1 MTTQPATPPRTRAR
15 VFEVVRT
22 VVTAGLALAALGG
35 FLAWMGG
42 AFHEKVPPGVVP
54 VERPKLGGRTV
65 VTAERTSSPETVTA
79 VGSVQPRRKTDVASQ
94 LLASVREVN
103 ARPGDRVKAG
113 QVLVTLDDRELLAQH
128 REASASLAAAD
139 ADLVTRRAEYQR
151 TKSSFDRGG
160 VSAED
165 LNKTEGA
172 FRVAETQVRRAK
184 ETIGR
189 IEILITYTR
198 ISASTDGLVSE
209 RFAEPGD
216 LATPGKPILSVYD
229 PNDLEL
235 QVSVPE
241 SLSAGVGVG
250 QALDVRID
258 ALNLATAARV
268 REVVPQAQQASR
280 SVMVKLAMPQSA
292 SNPLL
297 PGMFGRALIPVGRAD
312 RLWLPEVAVQKHG
325 QLDLVDVVGEDGT
338 LARRFVRVGREAA
351 GKVEILSGLAPGERV
366 ALPAK

>member
-1 MTTQPATPPRTRAR
+1 M
-15 VFEVVRT
+15 FGVVRT
-22 VVTAGLALAALGG
+22 LVAAAVAVAALGG

-94 LLASVREVN
+94 LLASIREVN
-103 ARPGDRVKAG
+103 ARPGDKVTAG
-113 QVLVTLDDRELLAQH
+113 KVLVALDDRELLAQQ
-128 REASASLAAAD
+128 REATASLAAAD

-151 TKSSFDRGG
+151 TKASYDRGG
-160 VSAED
+160 VSAEE

-216 LATPGKPILSVYD
+216 LSTPGKPILSVYD
-229 PNDLEL
+229 PSDLEL

-241 SLSAGVGVG
+241 NLSVGLGVG
-250 QALDVRID
+250 QTLDVRID
-258 ALNLATAARV
+258 ALNLATTARV

-280 SVMVKLAMPQSA
+280 SVLVKLGLPQSV
-292 SNPLL
+292 SNPIL
-297 PGMFGRALIPVGRAD
+297 PGMFGRALIPAGRAE
-312 RLWLPEVAVQKHG
+312 RVWLPEAAVQKHG

-338 LARRFVRVGREAA
+338 LARRFTRVGREVG
-351 GKVEILSGLAPGERV
+351 GKVEILSGLAAGERV